1 MQREANI
8 IDLLN
13 IHRDLFQSLALIREG
28 GGRDLVEAEEEI
40 EMDFKEDSIKIE
52 IQIISLISKSLFK
65 IMVDILIRELKIN
78 KNLKVF

>member
-1 MQREANI
+1 MLREANI

-40 EMDFKEDSIKIE
+40 ET
-52 IQIISLISKSLFK
+52 LIAVLTCFTSC
-65 IMVDILIRELKIN
+65 
-78 KNLKVF
+78 